1 MSAKLYVIP
10 GSHPCDCVEAAMRLK
25 GLDYRRVDLLPVVHK
40 AVIGARF
47 RASTVPALAL
57 DGERIVGSRAIL
69 RRLDQLAPQ
78 PPLYP
83 ADPELRAKVEE
94 AESFGNDVLQ
104 PLARRIAWCVLRRNH
119 EAMMGYATGSR
130 LGLPEP
136 LVRLGSAPVAA
147 MASRLNGAGDA
158 QVREDL
164 RALPG
169 HLDRVDA
176 WIAGGVLGN
185 DPPNAA
191 DLQIG
196 SSIRLLATFGD
207 VAPLLSGR
215 PCEGLAERGFRPLP
229 GSVPAGTLPPDFI
242 PAPA

>member
-1 MSAKLYVIP
+1 MSVKLYVIP
-10 GSHPCDCVEAAMRLK
+10 GSHPCDCVEAALRLK
-25 GLDYRRVDLLPVVHK
+25 GVDYQRVDLLPVVHK

-47 RASTVPALAL
+47 RARTVPAMTL

-69 RRLDQLAPQ
+69 RRLDQLAPE
-78 PPLYP
+78 PPLFP

-104 PLARRIAWCVLRRNH
+104 PLARRIAWSVLRRNRD
-119 EAMMGYATGSR
+119 AMMGYARDSR

-136 LVRLGSAPVAA
+136 LVKLGSAPVAA
-147 MASRLNGAGDA
+147 AASRLNGASDA

-164 RALPG
+164 QALPG

-176 WIAGGVLGN
+176 LIADGVLGN
-185 DPPNAA
+185 DTPNAA

-196 SSIRLLATFGD
+196 SSMRLLETFGD

-215 PCEGLAERGFRPLP
+215 PCERLAESGFRPLP
-229 GSVPAGTLPPDFI
+229 GSVPAGTLPADFI
-242 PAPA
+242 PARA

>member
-1 MSAKLYVIP
+1 MSVKLYVIP

-25 GLDYRRVDLLPVVHK
+25 GIDYKRVDLLPVVHK
-40 AVIGARF
+40 AVIRARF
-47 RASTVPALAL
+47 HASTVPAMRL

-69 RRLDQLAPQ
+69 RRLDQLAPE
-78 PPLYP
+78 PPLFP
-83 ADPELRAKVEE
+83 ADAERRVKVEE

-104 PLARRIAWCVLRRNH
+104 PLARRIAWYVLRRNH
-119 EAMMGYATGSR
+119 DAMIGYARNSR

-136 LVRLGSAPVAA
+136 FVKLGSAPVAA
-147 MASRLNGAGDA
+147 VASRLNGAGDA

-176 WIAGGVLGN
+176 WIADGVLGN
-185 DPPNAA
+185 DPPGAA

-196 SSIRLLATFGD
+196 ASMRLLATFGD

-215 PCEGLAERGFRPLP
+215 PCEQLTERGFRPLP
-229 GSVPAGTLPPDFI
+229 GSVPAGTLPAGFV
-242 PAPA
+242 PAHA